1 MAKFNFSKCLTFI
14 FEVNRQAVNFLR
26 IMALFQIRAITL
38 FRNKILM
45 QDEIVLQIFL
55 FHFKQL
61 VNVDNGLG
69 HKLLRYIYT
78 ELLKR
83 KENYLGFLIPKNMW
97 KIQ

>member
-14 FEVNRQAVNFLR
+14 FEMNRQAVNFLR

-38 FRNKILM
+38 FRNKIFM

-69 HKLLRYIYT
+69 HKLLRYIHGVA
-78 ELLKR
+78 ENER
-83 KENYLGFLIPKNMW
+83 KIFGFSYS
-97 KIQ
+97 

>member
-1 MAKFNFSKCLTFI
+1 MKLSYKFSFFISSNF
-14 FEVNRQAVNFLR
+14 EYV
-26 IMALFQIRAITL
+26 
-38 FRNKILM
+38 
-45 QDEIVLQIFL
+45 IVDA
-55 FHFKQL
+55 L